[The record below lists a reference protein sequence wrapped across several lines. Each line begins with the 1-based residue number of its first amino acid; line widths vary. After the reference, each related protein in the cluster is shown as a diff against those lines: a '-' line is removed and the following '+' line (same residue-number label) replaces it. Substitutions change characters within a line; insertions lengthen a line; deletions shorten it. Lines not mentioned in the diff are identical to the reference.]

1 MEAWID
7 RFRALAEETRVTL
20 LAALLDEELSVG
32 ELSDVVQAAQPGVS
46 RHLQAL
52 REAALVSSRKEGTT
66 TFYRLVPDDPLL
78 DGPFGS
84 ELRRIRTDRAFSS
97 RVDKALSRRRQKAR
111 DFFDQAEDW
120 DTLRGE
126 LFSDAAGMGALL
138 PLVPTA
144 LRVADIGT
152 GTGGMLPF
160 LAEIASEIVAI
171 DLSKEMLR
179 RARERAKALGL
190 SNVKF
195 LEGDLAELPLE
206 DGSVDAAFAVLVL
219 HHATHPLAA
228 LKEMARV
235 VAPGGVVV
243 VVDLVAHGQEWLRD
257 EQADVWLGF
266 AKDEMTSLL
275 GKAHLEDVRVRVV
288 SRAPVRRGNAQALE
302 LFVASGRV
310 KASSVRRE
318 LS

>member
-20 LAALLDEELSVG
+20 LAALLEEELSVG

-52 REAALVSSRKEGTT
+52 REAGLVSSRKEGTT

-78 DGPFGS
+78 DGPFGAD
-84 ELRRIRTDRAFSS
+84 LRRLRNERSFAT
-97 RVDKALSRRRQKAR
+97 RVDKAVARRRQKTR

-138 PLVPTA
+138 PLLPTR

-160 LAEIASEIVAI
+160 LAEIASEIVAV

-179 RARERAKALGL
+179 RARERARSLGL
-190 SNVKF
+190 SNVEF
-195 LEGDLAELPLE
+195 LQGDLAALPLA
-206 DGSVDAAFAVLVL
+206 DGSVAAAFAALVL

-228 LKEMARV
+228 VREMARV

-243 VVDLVAHGQEWLRD
+243 VLDLLAHGQEWLRE
-257 EQADVWLGF
+257 EQADLWLGF
-266 AKDEMTSLL
+266 DKDEMSSLL
-275 GKAHLEDVRVRVV
+275 TKAGLDDVRVRIV

-310 KASSVRRE
+310 PAARPLRD